1 MVNVGDHY
9 RSTVTNKEYIVK
21 KVIRDM
27 VVLETPDGDGQVL
40 TDSSSLRILYRKVE
54 KIRRAPRARHTNLSI
69 LEQPCVSQLG
79 DMT

>member
-40 TDSSSLRILYRKVE
+40 TDSSSLRILYRKVGE
-54 KIRRAPRARHTNLSI
+54 DPESSSGPPHESVH
-69 LEQPCVSQLG
+69 P
-79 DMT
+79 